1 VAQTADTLVLALGNP
16 LRGDDGVG
24 AATLEAL
31 SRHDLPEGV
40 DLVDGGTGGLETVL
54 LFQDYRRVI
63 IIDAAEMGIEPGKW
77 RRFTRDEVIFQSGD
91 QVMRSTIHDAGLA
104 EALQLA
110 NALTITPDELVIYG
124 VQPLEVGW
132 VSGLSEPIWEAV
144 PDIIA
149 AVLNELNNN

>member
-1 VAQTADTLVLALGNP
+1 MARIADTLVLALGNP

-24 AATLEAL
+24 AATLEVL

-40 DLVDGGTGGLETVL
+40 DLVDGGTGGLEIVL
-54 LFQDYRRVI
+54 MFQDYRRVI

-77 RRFTRDEVIFQSGD
+77 QRFTPHDVILSSGEMHGT
-91 QVMRSTIHDAGLA
+91 VHDAGLA

-110 NALTITPDELVIYG
+110 DALTITPDELVIYG

-132 VSGLSEPIWEAV
+132 VSGLSEPIWAAV

-149 AVLNELNNN
+149 AILSELNNNG